1 MAGKKILTPTHT
13 YTHTVSLLRYHENG
27 IVERYLYQSVED
39 IWDGREGSRSYE
51 MVGSHK
57 IMAFHRKKRRAKRA
71 VTNCFAIFKIS
82 FVPFPM
88 EIMLKLLKLKPYNY
102 YSLISLIYVMKAN
115 AHSVENLKDIMFS
128 VLTH

>member
-1 MAGKKILTPTHT
+1 
-13 YTHTVSLLRYHENG
+13 
-27 IVERYLYQSVED
+27 
-39 IWDGREGSRSYE
+39 
-51 MVGSHK
+51 
-57 IMAFHRKKRRAKRA
+57 
-71 VTNCFAIFKIS
+71 
-82 FVPFPM
+82 M